1 MAALYLNVNGKKVLT
16 TDITYDDLVW
26 LYQDYIK
33 TNGEVPTTDKCLS
46 KNNLPQGRIIKKV
59 LAESG
64 VTYKDFLLQ
73 FGKVKKVRT
82 SNPDDYEM
90 YVKKFISTCES
101 LGRSLRANE
110 LYNNH
115 FGLPNPL
122 WFIKYC
128 PDKSVTTYKQFLNY
142 CGLKQNKHIWT
153 KEEVAQILI
162 AYEQRVSRPI
172 ISNDLCVE
180 KSGISGVVVTRLFG
194 GLTNAKKELGLM
206 ETLPNQPMSFDYYK
220 SIITKVIEDYK
231 SKTSYPYITW
241 EIIESGE
248 YGEEP
253 VNHKSMLK
261 SFSDNNEDFYAY
273 VKTLG
278 LQFNPTLF
286 SNAFTFDDGEKTDS
300 HYEYKLSTHLRSLGL
315 KYKKDYFRSIRYNDF
330 CDKKSKMTC
339 DYLIK
344 VNGKQIYIEVAGLIS
359 NFKGEDWRVHNYANK
374 VNNEYRD
381 KMILKE
387 QIFKKNKLNYLFL
400 FANEMKDDSFK
411 DIIFETLKQQDKVVA

>member
-1 MAALYLNVNGKKVLT
+1 MVALYLNVNGRKVLT
-16 TDITYDDLVW
+16 TDVSYDDLVW

-33 TNGEVPTTDKCLS
+33 INGEIPTTDKCLS

-64 VTYKDFLLQ
+64 ITYKEFLLQ

-82 SNPDDYEM
+82 SNPDDYEI
-90 YVKKFISTCES
+90 YVKKFISICES
-101 LGRSLRANE
+101 LGRSIRSSE
-110 LYNNH
+110 LYNNY
-115 FGLPNPL
+115 FGLPSAQ

-128 PDKSVTTYKQFLNY
+128 PDKSVNTYKQFLDY
-142 CGLKQNKHIWT
+142 CGLEQNKHIWT
-153 KEEVAQILI
+153 KEEVAQTLI
-162 AYEQRVSRPI
+162 AYEQQVNRPI
-172 ISNDLCVE
+172 ISDDLCVK
-180 KSGISGVVVTRLFG
+180 KSGVSKVVVARLFG

-206 ETLPNQPMSFDYYK
+206 ETLPNQPMPFDYYK

-241 EIIESGE
+241 GIIESGE

-253 VNHKSMLK
+253 VNHKSILK

-273 VKTLG
+273 VKSFG

-286 SNAFTFDDGEKTDS
+286 SNTFTFDDGEKTDS
-300 HYEYKLSTHLRSLGL
+300 YYEYKLSTYLRSLGL
-315 KYKKDYFRSIRYNDF
+315 KYKKDYFRSIKYNDF
-330 CDKKSKMTC
+330 YDKKSKMTC

-344 VNGKQIYIEVAGLIS
+344 FNDKQIYIEVAGLITHL
-359 NFKGEDWRVHNYANK
+359 NNEDWRVHNYTNK

-387 QIFKKNKLNYLFL
+387 QIFKKNGLDYLFL
-400 FANEMKDDSFK
+400 FANEMNDDSFK
-411 DIIFETLKQQDKVVA
+411 DIIFEILELQNKKM

>member
-1 MAALYLNVNGKKVLT
+1 MVALYLNVNGRKVLT
-16 TDITYDDLVW
+16 TDVSYDDLVW

-33 TNGEVPTTDKCLS
+33 INGEIPTTDKCLS

-64 VTYKDFLLQ
+64 ITYKEFLLQ

-82 SNPDDYEM
+82 SNPDDYEI
-90 YVKKFISTCES
+90 YVKKFISICES
-101 LGRSLRANE
+101 LGRSIRSSE
-110 LYNNH
+110 LCNNY
-115 FGLPNPL
+115 FGLPSAQ
-122 WFIKYC
+122 WFVKYC
-128 PDKSVTTYKQFLNY
+128 PDKSVNTYKQFLDY
-142 CGLKQNKHIWT
+142 CGLEQNKHIWT
-153 KEEVAQILI
+153 KEEVAQTLI
-162 AYEQRVSRPI
+162 AYEQQVNRPI
-172 ISNDLCVE
+172 ISDDLYVK
-180 KSGISGVVVTRLFG
+180 KSGVSKVVVARLFG

-206 ETLPNQPMSFDYYK
+206 ETLPNQPMPFDYYK

-241 EIIESGE
+241 GIIESGE

-253 VNHKSMLK
+253 VNHKSILK

-273 VKTLG
+273 VKSFG

-286 SNAFTFDDGEKTDS
+286 SNTFTFDDGEKTDS
-300 HYEYKLSTHLRSLGL
+300 YYEYKLSTYLRSLGL
-315 KYKKDYFRSIRYNDF
+315 KYKKDYFRSIKYNDF
-330 CDKKSKMTC
+330 YDKKSKMTC

-344 VNGKQIYIEVAGLIS
+344 FNDKQIYIEVAGLIT
-359 NFKGEDWRVHNYANK
+359 NLNNEDWRVHNYTNK

-387 QIFKKNKLNYLFL
+387 QIFKKNGLDYLFL
-400 FANEMKDDSFK
+400 FANEMNDDSFK
-411 DIIFETLKQQDKVVA
+411 DIIFEILELQNKKM